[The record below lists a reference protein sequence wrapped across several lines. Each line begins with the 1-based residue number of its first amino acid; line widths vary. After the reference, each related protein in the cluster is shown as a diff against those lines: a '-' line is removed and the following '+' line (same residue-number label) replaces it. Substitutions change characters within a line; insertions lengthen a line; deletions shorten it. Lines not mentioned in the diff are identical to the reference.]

1 MKLAKKITLGV
12 FIALLLG
19 AVIGLGIWVARNYSK
34 ITSETDLYTYEELL
48 DHGEKRY
55 EDGLQAGEDNRVLV
69 EAYLKQIH
77 SLENQKEELSLEI
90 VRLKAEGYDDK
101 ERIETLEA
109 QQLEYQNEI
118 TRLNGLLKAYENLA
132 NEVYEV
138 SFYIMQPNG
147 NNVLYETKLV
157 KLGNCVTN
165 LIVPEETNE
174 YSFKFWTLDKQTE
187 VDPLTV
193 EISANTTFYGVVAPK
208 YEIQYIFPDTTITK
222 YVVENTTLD
231 LFESS
236 PSNEYEIV
244 GWKNESGE
252 MVDMANVFATKDTSF
267 TAEISL
273 NIDYEMLEVAVI
285 NKIGDSNLCDSSSVT
300 WVEFEYVSMEEQVLF
315 VLYNTDFSTT
325 DKGDLVYFDL
335 TNGGEFNE
343 EIQSNA
349 SLVEK
354 VSSASVMEG
363 YEFLYLLGEEFAI
376 QYLKKEYCAQYK
388 VEKAYFD
395 YRLEKWM
402 PKTYYL
408 PSFNNDYIL
417 LTPIDILTKDS
428 SWLNTKDMVDRF
440 SIIVEKIPNEQLK
453 FEINKNNKVAKIN
466 DNVINKISD
475 YVGNLY
481 VILSLYSFEIIFLL

>member
-101 ERIETLEA
+101 ERIEALEA

-157 KLGNCVTN
+157 KIGNSVTN
-165 LIVPEETNE
+165 VGTPEATNE
-174 YSFKFWTLDKQTE
+174 YEFKFWTLDKQTE
-187 VDPLTV
+187 IDPLTTT
-193 EISANTTFYGVVAPK
+193 ISANTTFYGVVAPK

-335 TNGGEFNE
+335 TNGCEFNE
-343 EIQSNA
+343 EIQSN
-349 SLVEK
+349 SCLVQK
-354 VSSASVMEG
+354 VATASVIEG
-363 YEFLYLLGEEFAI
+363 YEFNYFTLYFSAQYELLREDLKEEFGFTTVDVYVANVS
-376 QYLKKEYCAQYK
+376 LTNGEYEGRKGYWWTPTLLIVGDGGDVMITMLTENA
-388 VEKAYFD
+388 VFAYRGTTISGID
-395 YRLEKWM
+395 AVAYAVLNKYDLNIE
-402 PKTYYL
+402 
-408 PSFNNDYIL
+408 NIENYIL
-417 LTPIDILTKDS
+417 
-428 SWLNTKDMVDRF
+428 
-440 SIIVEKIPNEQLK
+440 VENADVNKQVFRNNEK
-453 FEINKNNKVAKIN
+453 
-466 DNVINKISD
+466 
-475 YVGNLY
+475 
-481 VILSLYSFEIIFLL
+481 